1 MMEQPS
7 PLAALQASAFGMDL
21 PPGVVQQ
28 LAAAARWKHCS
39 SGAILFRE
47 GDLNRSF
54 YIVQSGSIALD
65 MCPPARGCKRLL
77 TLGPGELVAWSA
89 LLAEGKMT
97 ATATS
102 VEDTELLE
110 FSGADVQ
117 RLCES
122 DPVFGYHLM
131 QRLSRALSKRLVATR
146 LQLLD
151 LFHLEAATP
160 GAMIS

>member
-7 PLAALQASAFGMDL
+7 TLAALKASAFGMDL

-28 LAAAARWKHCS
+28 LAAAARWKRCLR
-39 SGAILFRE
+39 GDILFRE
-47 GDLNRSF
+47 GDVNRSF

-65 MCPPARGCKRLL
+65 MCPPARGCQRLL
-77 TLGPGELVAWSA
+77 TLGTGELVAWSA
-89 LLAEGKMT
+89 LLDEGKMT
-97 ATATS
+97 ATATALG
-102 VEDTELLE
+102 DAELLE

-117 RLCES
+117 RLCDS

-151 LFHLEAATP
+151 LFRQDVATL
-160 GAMIS
+160 GATLP